1 MNTRELGQRIYD
13 VIKEEV
19 DAIYPQFMKRVNDID
34 LNYFEGVATYSEHLP
49 KELNFELRDKVLD
62 DIKRYAMKLLEGSN
76 IKTRLEVICK
86 DIDPKQSGEAR
97 DYVKG
102 LIHSYVYAS
111 SVLNGSSHYSE
122 EELKEL
128 YTDAK
133 KRDLWERITQ
143 NNKYDVIKF
152 HHALMDKTYEQCKDV
167 LYGCLESFLAT
178 IKTNPAE
185 TKEPENKE
193 KNEEQTYRCN
203 DCGNTIYRHEVFCS
217 KCGKKLDR
225 YDFEDDK

>member
-1 MNTRELGQRIYD
+1 MKTSDLGQRIYD
-13 VIKEEV
+13 VVSEEV

-34 LNYFEGVATYSEHLP
+34 LNYFEGVLTYSEQLP

-62 DIKRYAMKLLEGSN
+62 DIKQYAMKLLEGSN

-86 DIDPKQSGEAR
+86 DIDAAQSSEVR

-178 IKTNPAE
+178 IETSSVE

>member
-34 LNYFEGVATYSEHLP
+34 LDYFEGVMRDSEHLP
-49 KELNFELRDKVLD
+49 EDLNFELRDKVLD

-86 DIDPKQSGEAR
+86 DIDSAQSSEVR
-97 DYVKG
+97 DYVKD

-133 KRDLWERITQ
+133 KRDLWERIAQT
-143 NNKYDVIKF
+143 NKDDVIKF

-167 LYGCLESFLAT
+167 MYGCLESFLAT

-193 KNEEQTYRCN
+193 K
-203 DCGNTIYRHEVFCS
+203 
-217 KCGKKLDR
+217 K
-225 YDFEDDK
+225 

>member
-1 MNTRELGQRIYD
+1 MKTSDLGQRIYD

-34 LNYFEGVATYSEHLP
+34 LNYFEGVIRDSEHLP
-49 KELNFELRDKVLD
+49 KDLNFELRDKVLD
-62 DIKRYAMKLLEGSN
+62 DIKRYAMQLLEGSN
-76 IKTRLEVICK
+76 IKKRLEAILK
-86 DIDPKQSGEAR
+86 DIDPKQSGEVR
-97 DYVKG
+97 DYVKD
-102 LIHSYVYAS
+102 LIHSYVYTH

-122 EELKEL
+122 EELQKL
-128 YTDAK
+128 YTEAK
-133 KRDLWERITQ
+133 KRDLWERIAQT
-143 NNKYDVIKF
+143 NKDDVIKF

-167 LYGCLESFLAT
+167 MYGCLESFLAT
-178 IKTNPAE
+178 IKTNPVE

-225 YDFEDDK
+225 FDFEDDK

>member
-1 MNTRELGQRIYD
+1 MKTSDLGQRIYD

-34 LNYFEGVATYSEHLP
+34 LNYFEGVICDSEHLP
-49 KELNFELRDKVLD
+49 EELNFEIRDKVLD
-62 DIKRYAMKLLEGSN
+62 DIKQYAMQLLEGSN

-86 DIDPKQSGEAR
+86 DIDSAQSSEVS
-97 DYVKG
+97 DYIKD
-102 LIHSYVYAS
+102 LIHSYVYTH

-122 EELKEL
+122 EELHKL
-128 YTDAK
+128 YTEAK
-133 KRDLWERITQ
+133 KRDLWERIAQT
-143 NNKYDVIKF
+143 NKDDVIKF

-167 LYGCLESFLAT
+167 MYGCLESFLGT
-178 IKTNPAE
+178 IDMNPVE
-185 TKEPENKE
+185 TKVTDSKE
-193 KNEEQTYRCN
+193 KGEEQTYRCN

-225 YDFEDDK
+225 FDFEDDK

>member
-1 MNTRELGQRIYD
+1 MKTSDLGQRIYD
-13 VIKEEV
+13 VVSEEV
-19 DAIYPQFMKRVNDID
+19 DAIYPLFMKRVNDID
-34 LNYFEGVATYSEHLP
+34 LDYFEGVIRDSEHLP

-62 DIKRYAMKLLEGSN
+62 DIKQYAMKLLEGSN

-86 DIDPKQSGEAR
+86 DIDAAQSSEVR

-122 EELKEL
+122 EELQKL
-128 YTDAK
+128 YTEAK

-167 LYGCLESFLAT
+167 LYGCLESFLGT
-178 IKTNPAE
+178 IDMNAVE

-193 KNEEQTYRCN
+193 NNEEQTYRCN